1 MLLDSTENK
10 QKILTEALQIAKIS
24 GFSQENLI
32 LACQNSQIEAKYLS
46 LIFANGV
53 ADLLQFMQEQ
63 QTIKLQEIVNAN
75 PLFSSLKISEK
86 ISFLL
91 NNYFAYQINEPIIVK
106 HILQYFSACHLTQQN
121 FYNKTLSVKILSK
134 IADDFWKISHDTST
148 DFSYYTKRATLVAV
162 ILKVATVFAYETD
175 NLNNTKQE
183 INKQIARIVLFAKY
197 KYQTKQQIKNI
208 WQNVGNASKEIIFDE
223 NNKIKSPKE
232 IIKSLPFIR
241 LFYKNPWL

>member
-10 QKILTEALQIAKIS
+10 QKILTEALKIAKIQ

-32 LACQNSQIEAKYLS
+32 LACQNSQIEPKYLS

-53 ADLLQFMQEQ
+53 VDLLQFMQEQ
-63 QTIKLQEIVNAN
+63 QTILLQKIVSAN
-75 PLFSSLKISEK
+75 PLFSGLKISEK

-91 NNYFAYQINEPIIVK
+91 NNYFSYQVNEPIIVK
-106 HILQYFSACHLTQQN
+106 FILQYFSNHHLTQQN
-121 FYNKTLSVKILSK
+121 IYEKTLSVKILSK
-134 IADDFWKISHDTST
+134 IADDFWKISHDNST

-162 ILKVATVFAYETD
+162 ILKVATIFACETE

-183 INKQIARIVLFAKY
+183 INNQISRIVLFAKY

-208 WQNVGNASKEIIFDE
+208 CQNLNNAGKEIIFDE
-223 NNKIKSPKE
+223 NNQLKSPKE
-232 IIKSLPFIR
+232 ILKNLPFIR
-241 LFYKNPWL
+241 LF